1 MALNEEEQMDVVFK
15 SQRSQE
21 VDPVSGNEVPPGS
34 LPEEVRDDIP
44 AMLSEGEYVVPAD
57 VLRYYGVKFFED
69 LRTEAKMGLSDM
81 EANGRIGGEPI
92 AAQGSQDADALT
104 PEEMAVLQEMGMAV
118 GGLVPQPTQSNTP
131 NLQQQQMYPQA
142 APVAMGNVGYNEGG
156 LQDSPATAFDTS
168 QYGRGFLIDQARG
181 VTPGFSATPKLEVV
195 TMYGPNG
202 EIEAVTLPTQQNRYD
217 ELVALGYSRDQ
228 VAVTTETDV
237 GREEPEGRETRST
250 DSDKDTTPVSQMDAV
265 QLAEAKSNALSP
277 AAKATLGVIGAIT
290 GLPVG
295 LAGLADKMSQKSIE
309 SRAEELGINL
319 STVTKGEDL
328 NRSNFVSDDAF
339 NNAMESVAPTGMS
352 YDRDTGSY
360 TRSDDSLAP
369 SVSARPQAR
378 PGTADSPSASSG
390 SKGLGQ
396 SVAEALGFDSF
407 GDMFD
412 GGGKGA
418 SAADAGD
425 SNDNDNDGDYGGQA
439 GAR

>member
-81 EANGRIGGEPI
+81 EANGRIGGEPV
-92 AAQGSQDADALT
+92 QEDDLPFSD
-104 PEEMAVLQEMGMAV
+104 EEL
-118 GGLVPQPTQSNTP
+118 
-131 NLQQQQMYPQA
+131 
-142 APVAMGNVGYNEGG
+142 VAMDVPDEPEVAAAEGG
-156 LQDSPATAFDTS
+156 LMGYQAGGLSLPEYIKQPDLSAFGMASEAPTGGIE
-168 QYGRGFLIDQARG
+168 YRTYVNNAGMKITIPF
-181 VTPGFSATPKLEVV
+181 F
-195 TMYGPNG
+195 NG
-202 EIEAVTLPTQQNRYD
+202 EPRGMIPP
-217 ELVALGYSRDQ
+217 GYSLESE
-228 VAVTTETDV
+228 ATTQDKEEKDATIQ
-237 GREEPEGRETRST
+237 EPEGRETRST
-250 DSDKDTTPVSQMDAV
+250 DVDKDTTPISQMDAV
-265 QLAEAKSNALSP
+265 QLAEAKGKALSP
-277 AAKATLGVIGAIT
+277 AARTTLGVIGAIT

-295 LAGLADKMSQKSIE
+295 LVGLADKMSQKSIE
-309 SRAEELGINL
+309 SRAEELGIDL

-425 SNDNDNDGDYGGQA
+425 SNDNDNDGDYGGQV